1 MDKIYLL
8 DGGIGDFL
16 QCIPFINAGKHNN
29 VKYGVITHLLNAS
42 IIRNIPQN
50 IDDCFFITLILSD
63 HTDKSYNYH
72 YMNRR

>member
-42 IIRNIPQN
+42 K
-50 IDDCFFITLILSD
+50 FFEAIGVKPEFIYTHHMKLLSRIKGIL
-63 HTDKSYNYH
+63 
-72 YMNRR
+72 